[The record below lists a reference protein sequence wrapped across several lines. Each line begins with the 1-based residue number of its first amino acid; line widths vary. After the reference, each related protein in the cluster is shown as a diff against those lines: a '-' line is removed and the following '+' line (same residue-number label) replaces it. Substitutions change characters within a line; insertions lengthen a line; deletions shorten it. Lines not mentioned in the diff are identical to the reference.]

1 LETRKKVDHDATDL
15 AELQKS
21 QDSYDRDIDEYV
33 RAINKQLGKDV
44 IVTVPV
50 GQAAVA
56 LRRKIVAGEAPG
68 LHKQWDLFRDTWG
81 HANAPLRVLSG
92 YCHFAVIYRRSPA
105 GLPVPTD
112 LARANN
118 PEWGEKLNRLL
129 QELAWEAVIRHPM
142 SGVTAKP

>member
-1 LETRKKVDHDATDL
+1 
-15 AELQKS
+15 
-21 QDSYDRDIDEYV
+21 
-33 RAINKQLGKDV
+33 
-44 IVTVPV
+44 
-50 GQAAVA
+50 
-56 LRRKIVAGEAPG
+56 